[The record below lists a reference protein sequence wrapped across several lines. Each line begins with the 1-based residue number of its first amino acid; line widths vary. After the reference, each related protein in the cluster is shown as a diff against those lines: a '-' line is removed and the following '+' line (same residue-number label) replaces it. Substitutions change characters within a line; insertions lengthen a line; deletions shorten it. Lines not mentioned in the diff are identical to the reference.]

1 MTEFP
6 PEVGGS
12 SAPAG
17 RPETDAAPA
26 AAPAERQ
33 ETGGPNRT
41 PRSEIGPAVSAN
53 RK

>member
-17 RPETDAAPA
+17 RPETDAAPPP
-26 AAPAERQ
+26 APAARQ

-53 RK
+53 R